1 MNQTLAKVLIV
12 DDHPIVREGLAELI
26 NREKDLAVCGQ
37 ADSGCRGLE
46 AIEALAPDVAIID
59 LSLDDI
65 NGLTLIK
72 NLRSRGITIPV
83 LVLSMHEES
92 LYAERA
98 LRAGAQ
104 GYIMKREAPTRVIT
118 AIRKVLGG
126 EVYLSDTMA
135 ARVMQRIVGIPSR
148 SSASPVSRL
157 SDREL
162 EVYAFIGQG
171 LKTREIAAKLHLSVK
186 TIETYREHIKE
197 KIGLRNATELVQ
209 SAIKWVHLESAQQ

>member
-1 MNQTLAKVLIV
+1 MNQAPAKILIV

-37 ADSGCRGLE
+37 ADSGHRGFE

-59 LSLDDI
+59 LSLEDI

-72 NLRSRGITIPV
+72 NLRSRGFTLPV

-118 AIRKVLGG
+118 AIRKVLAG
-126 EVYLSDTMA
+126 EVYLSDGLA
-135 ARVMQRIVGIPSR
+135 ARLMQRIVGAPNF
-148 SSASPVSRL
+148 SSTSPVSRL

-171 LKTREIAAKLHLSVK
+171 LKTREIAAKLNLSVK

-209 SAIKWVHLESAQQ
+209 SAIKWVHLESARE

>member
-1 MNQTLAKVLIV
+1 MNQAPAKVLIV

-37 ADSGCRGLE
+37 ADSGHRGFE

-59 LSLDDI
+59 LSLEDI

-72 NLRSRGITIPV
+72 NLRNRGFTLPV

-126 EVYLSDTMA
+126 EVYLSDSLA
-135 ARVMQRIVGIPSR
+135 ARVMQRIVGAPSQ
-148 SSASPVSRL
+148 SGTSPVSRL

-171 LKTREIAAKLHLSVK
+171 LKTREIAAKLNLSVK

-209 SAIKWVHLESAQQ
+209 SAIKWVHLESARE

>member
-1 MNQTLAKVLIV
+1 MNQVPAKILIV

-37 ADSGCRGLE
+37 ADSGHRGFE
-46 AIEALAPDVAIID
+46 AIEALTPDVAIID
-59 LSLDDI
+59 LSLEDI

-72 NLRSRGITIPV
+72 NLRNRGFTLPV

-126 EVYLSDTMA
+126 GVYLSDSLA
-135 ARVMQRIVGIPSR
+135 ARVMQRIVGVPDPSGT
-148 SSASPVSRL
+148 SPVSRL

-171 LKTREIAAKLHLSVK
+171 LKTREIAAKLNLSVK

-209 SAIKWVHLESAQQ
+209 SAIKWVHLESARD